1 MYKKTVICVFLILA
15 VISCSRSQGIYTTI
29 PEVVQPDVQYLFYLH
44 GGIIQSRGIDAVSP
58 YWGRYEYTAILD
70 TLANHGFI
78 VISEARPA
86 DTDLPQ
92 YAAKIARQIES
103 LIQHGVPENKITVVG
118 ASMGAGITLDISI
131 QVKYPN
137 VKYAVMGIC
146 RDRSWQ
152 SYLSHYPKED
162 IRFHGHFL
170 SIYEQT
176 DTYGSCKN
184 VIGSNKAISSFSE
197 VALNM
202 NNGHGF
208 LYKPYHEWVNPLVQW
223 IRRNKDDY

>member
-1 MYKKTVICVFLILA
+1 LQA
-15 VISCSRSQGIYTTI
+15 VISYSRSQDIYTTI

-44 GGIIQSRGIDAVSP
+44 GGIIQSRGIYAVSP

-70 TLANHGFI
+70 TLAGRGFL
-78 VISEARPA
+78 VISEARPGN
-86 DTDLPQ
+86 TDLPQ
-92 YAAKIARQIES
+92 YAAEIARQIEA
-103 LIQHGVPENKITVVG
+103 LIQKGVPENNITVVG

-131 QVKYPN
+131 QVKKPN
-137 VKYAVMGIC
+137 INYAVMGIC

-152 SYLSHYPKED
+152 SYLRHYPEAD

-176 DTYGSCKN
+176 DTYGSCKH
-184 VIGSNKAISSFSE
+184 VIGGNETISSFSE

-208 LYKPYHEWVNPLVQW
+208 LYKPYNEWVNPLVQW
-223 IRRNKDDY
+223 IRRNENDH